1 MKRLSQVAEDLRIS
15 RRFTPAY
22 SVSAAV
28 LDGDLHVMQGV
39 VSNISEVGASLVT
52 DRFVN
57 CGPDITLKLIEPNHG
72 LFETKA
78 RIVWQ
83 GDGMAPDKEIVG
95 SLIGVSFLEV
105 SPNIL
110 GRIRNL
116 YLLPDV
122 DFSCSR
128 VVCASD
134 GNGRNGNGSG
144 GNGRNGHRSNGNS
157 LPINGHFFDLLIDP
171 TIDQIF
177 LDDPGD
183 RELELAEIREKM
195 QPYLL

>member
-1 MKRLSQVAEDLRIS
+1 MKRLRQIAVDLRIS

-28 LDGDLHVMQGV
+28 LDGDFHVMQGV

-57 CGPDITLKLIEPNHG
+57 CGPDIMLKLIEQNHG

-95 SLIGVSFLEV
+95 ALLGVSFLEV
-105 SPNIL
+105 SPNV
-110 GRIRNL
+110 REKIRDL

-122 DFSCSR
+122 DFSCSQK
-128 VVCASD
+128 VPAS
-134 GNGRNGNGSG
+134 NGVGSNGNGA
-144 GNGRNGHRSNGNS
+144 NGRGSNGNGGNS
-157 LPINGHFFDLLIDP
+157 SPVSGHIFDLLIDP
-171 TIDQIF
+171 AIDQLF
-177 LDDPGD
+177 LDEPGD
-183 RELELAEIREKM
+183 RERELAEIRQKM